1 VTGCGGGCSGRKEG
15 GDVAALEPRIPDLGR
30 RGPCD
35 RVMVT

>member
-1 VTGCGGGCSGRKEG
+1 MVGDVVGGKEG

-35 RVMVT
+35 WVMVT